1 MADLSSIDKR
11 HLWYTVGLIATD
23 GNLSND
29 QRHIIITSKD
39 CDFLCGVRDALKL
52 SVKIGRKNSGSN
64 KEKIYGSL
72 QFGDVKFYRF
82 LEKIGLTRK
91 KSLTLGSLDI
101 PDKYFVDFLRGVIDG
116 DGNIQETVHTSNGN
130 TQWVL
135 RIVSGSPLFLPWLKE
150 KIERIIKIE
159 GRLHQNPSSARKNPL
174 HILKF
179 GKFAAK
185 VILRRCYYDGALAL
199 ERKLKIAH
207 KCIDSE
213 NGLSVYGKFKAT

>member
-1 MADLSSIDKR
+1 MVDLSSIRPED
-11 HLWYTVGLIATD
+11 LWYTIGLITTD
-23 GNLSND
+23 GNLSTD
-29 QRHIIITSKD
+29 RRHIVITSKD
-39 CDFLCGVRDALKL
+39 CDFLCGVRDALKI
-52 SVKIGRKNSGSN
+52 SVKIGRKGNGRD
-64 KEKIYGSL
+64 KRKIYGIL
-72 QFGDVKFYRF
+72 QFGDVTFYRF
-82 LEKIGLTRK
+82 LEKIGLTRR
-91 KSLTLGSLDI
+91 KSLTLGPLKI

-116 DGNIQETVHTSNGN
+116 DGNIQETIHTSNGN
-130 TQWVL
+130 IQWVL

-159 GRLHQNPSSARKNPL
+159 GRLHQNPASVSRNPL
-174 HILKF
+174 YILKF

-213 NGLSVYGKFKAT
+213 NGLTVYGKFKAT